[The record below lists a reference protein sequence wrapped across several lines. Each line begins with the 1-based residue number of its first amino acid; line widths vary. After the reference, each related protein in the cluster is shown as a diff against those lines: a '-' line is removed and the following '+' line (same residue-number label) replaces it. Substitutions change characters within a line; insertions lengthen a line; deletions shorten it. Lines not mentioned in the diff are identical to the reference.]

1 MAVPLILAGPIVR
14 RVEPRLAAFWVALS
28 KPGSVEVRTWEGA
41 QFAAGAAGSIT
52 GGAALFASGTSPTV
66 RLGDQ
71 LHLALVQVKPQ
82 APALPFGTGRIY
94 SYDVVVTPTGGAA
107 TGLKAQGLL
116 ADGKTPL
123 SHADAPN
130 HLALGYLTDRLPS
143 FATSPT
149 SIDDLK
155 IAHLSCRNADGPGVD
170 AMAFL
175 DDYIGEHV
183 LDPTTRPHQ
192 IFLTGDQIYADS
204 VPAPMLTMLN
214 KVGRDLMGAFEKLP
228 IDGAQVEASLANFP
242 ALRRQKLINVL
253 ARMTSGSAANH
264 LLSFAE
270 YAAMYLCAWSN
281 APWQAI
287 GEPDDVFTAMPSATQ
302 DHLTPWGE
310 PHLLPPGKNCYAS
323 VAEWKSKRAGDAKDT
338 KVKQFR
344 DTVAK
349 ARRLL
354 ANASTYMIFDDHEVT
369 DDWNLASIWQDRVF
383 TSPLGGTIIRNGVA
397 AFTMFQG
404 WGNDPAAYEKANSGN
419 KKLIDAIPAML
430 TGTSLPVA
438 AEAAKVDDAI
448 GLDKSPS
455 VNFHFTIDGPTHRV
469 LALDTRTRRSF
480 DSRLSPPKLLGSS
493 LNTQIPSKPAA
504 WDKDV
509 LIVISPV
516 PVLGPPLIDRVGQPL
531 AMHMVDFKAHVLKLD
546 PDKLDPCAKPVELR
560 GAEEY
565 DAESWAF
572 QEDHLEK
579 MLERLA
585 PYGSVVFLSG
595 DVHYAMSATLDRWQK
610 KDATET
616 SNRFIQLTS
625 SPSRNKFQDTIA
637 GFMRMST
644 FGVRAQRFGFPGER
658 LAWKA
663 KDPLQ
668 VPAGTTIAPGL
679 RGRLKRTPV
688 LVPADHWKPGV
699 TIKADRNPPDWRWRM
714 NLIADVRPNSERTD
728 LPPHPTHGP
737 DIDPSDAI
745 PGYFRSASRHGIAAL
760 QHFDHMRQI
769 VFPNNFG
776 LVSFPDDAGTRTV
789 RHELWSA
796 KSSDPA
802 QASPNTV
809 HQVPLGVPATE
820 VPPDLQNAA
829 P

>member
-1 MAVPLILAGPIVR
+1 VAVPLVLAGPIVR
-14 RVEPRLAAFWVALS
+14 RVEPRRAAFWVALREQA
-28 KPGSVEVRTWEGA
+28 SVEVRTWEGA
-41 QFAAGAAGSIT
+41 QFAAGGTGAVT
-52 GGAALFASGTSPTV
+52 GGASVFASGTASTV

-71 LHLALVQVKPQ
+71 LHVALVQVKPQ
-82 APALPFGTGRIY
+82 APAQPFGPGRVY
-94 SYDVVVTPTGGAA
+94 SYDVIVTPSGGSA
-107 TGLKAQGLL
+107 TDLKAQGLL
-116 ADGKTPL
+116 ADGATPNA
-123 SHADAPN
+123 HADAP
-130 HLALGYLTDRLPS
+130 HHVALGYLTDRLPS
-143 FATSPT
+143 FATAPT
-149 SIDDLK
+149 SIEDLQ
-155 IAHLSCRNADGPGVD
+155 IAHLSCRNVAGPGVD
-170 AMAFL
+170 AMAYL
-175 DDYIGEHV
+175 DDHIGDHL
-183 LDPTTRPHQ
+183 LDPTKRAHQ
-192 IFLTGDQIYADS
+192 LFLTGDQIYADS
-204 VPAPMLTMLN
+204 VPAPLLTMLN
-214 KVGRDLMGAFEKLP
+214 KLGRELIGRFEKLP
-228 IDGAQVEASLANFP
+228 IGSAQVEASLANFP
-242 ALRRQKLINVL
+242 ALRRQKLINGL

-270 YAAMYLCAWSN
+270 YAAMYLCVWSN

-287 GEPDDVFTAMPSATQ
+287 GTPNEIFTAMPSTTEN
-302 DHLTPWGE
+302 HLTPWGE
-310 PHLLPPGKNCYAS
+310 PHLLPPGENCYAS
-323 VAEWKSKRAGDAKDT
+323 VNEWKTKRAGDAKT
-338 KVKQFR
+338 KRVEEFR
-344 DTVAK
+344 ATVAK
-349 ARRLL
+349 ARRAL

-369 DDWNLASIWQDRVF
+369 DDWNLASVWQDRVF

-404 WGNDPAAYEKANSGN
+404 WGNDPAAYEKADSGN
-419 KKLIDAIPAML
+419 KKLIEAIPAML
-430 TGTSLPVA
+430 AGSAIPVA
-438 AEAAKVDDAI
+438 AEAAKVDDVI

-455 VNFHFTIDGPTHRV
+455 VDFHFTVDGPQHRV

-480 DSRLSPPKLLGSS
+480 PGRLSPPKLLGGS
-493 LNTQIPSKPAA
+493 LNKQIPTKPAS
-504 WDKDV
+504 WDKEV
-509 LIVISPV
+509 LIVISAV

-546 PDKLDPCAKPVELR
+546 PDKLAPCKKPEELR

-610 KDATET
+610 KDTGET

-625 SPSRNKFQDTIA
+625 SPSRNVFKDAIA

-663 KDPLQ
+663 KDPLDI
-668 VPAGTTIAPGL
+668 PSGTKIAPGL

-688 LVPADHWKPGV
+688 LVPAQHWKPGI
-699 TIKADRNPPDWRWRM
+699 TIKSDRSPPDWRWRM
-714 NLIADVRPNSERTD
+714 NIVADVRPNSQRPD
-728 LPPHPTHGP
+728 VPPHPPLGA
-737 DIDPSDAI
+737 DIDTSDAL
-745 PGYFRSASRHGIAAL
+745 PGYFRAVSRHGIAAL

-776 LVSFPDDAGTRTV
+776 LVSFPDDAGTRSV

-796 KSSDPA
+796 KRTDA
-802 QASPNTV
+802 GKGAPNTV
-809 HQVPLGVPATE
+809 HQVPLGVPASE
-820 VPPDLQNAA
+820 SPPDLQNES
-829 P
+829 